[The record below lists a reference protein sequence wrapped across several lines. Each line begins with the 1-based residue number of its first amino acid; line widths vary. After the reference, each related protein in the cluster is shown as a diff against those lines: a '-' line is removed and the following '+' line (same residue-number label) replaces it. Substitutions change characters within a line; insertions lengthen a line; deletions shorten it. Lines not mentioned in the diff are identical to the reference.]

1 MRPIDAPGANIV
13 PPAQLTACEQETFSG
28 GNKNAWTAPPG
39 YVGRVTAKAEHID
52 EFNHV
57 NNLVY
62 PQWALEAAWHHSTLL
77 GFPFSKIKEGG
88 IGFVI
93 ARHEFEY
100 KGAVLEGDEVL
111 VATWISDNDKRLRMT
126 RDYEMRL
133 ASTGK
138 TVFRGQTFFIIIDMA
153 SGKPC
158 RMPQRFIDA
167 YEPLAQ

>member
-1 MRPIDAPGANIV
+1 MSNQTKTPSSSLV
-13 PPAQLTACEQETFSG
+13 PPSQLIGVAPALEQGWSVL
-28 GNKNAWTAPPG
+28 PG
-39 YVGRVTAKAEHID
+39 YVGRVTAKTEHID

-93 ARHEFEY
+93 ARHEFDY

-111 VATWISDNDKRLRMT
+111 VATWISANDKRLRMT

-133 ASTGK
+133 ANSGK
-138 TVFRGQTFFIIIDMA
+138 LVFRGQTFFITIDMA
-153 SGKPC
+153 SGKAV
-158 RMPQRFIDA
+158 RMPKAFIEA
-167 YEPLAQ
+167 YVSA